1 MFRDEPLEP
10 KRAEHFAVRVVGLNQ
25 PVAVEQDAVTLS
37 QEVPALFVAY
47 AGHQA
52 KGHSPRSELLSMVTT
67 PQVGQIMS
75 GIGVSEAFALWIQ
88 ERVEAGDEHIGW
100 DAGRQRLVDPPEYLA
115 WRIRRLGDG
124 AQHAASRGHNQ
135 GCRHALTRS
144 VPTTRPNWPFSSSK
158 KS

>member
-37 QEVPALFVAY
+37 QEVPALFVSH

-52 KGHSPRSELLSMVTT
+52 KGHFPRSELLSMVTT

-75 GIGVSEAFALWIQ
+75 GIGVSEASALWIQ

-100 DAGRQRLVDPPEYLA
+100 D
-115 WRIRRLGDG
+115 G
-124 AQHAASRGHNQ
+124 ADSAS
-135 GCRHALTRS
+135 LTRLS
-144 VPTTRPNWPFSSSK
+144 TRLANSKTWRRRAACRKSWP
-158 KS
+158 